1 MMKHFQT
8 IAKVIAVLGVIGIAF
23 AFYFQASNSADRGK
37 NLRTKATQ
45 FEQLLPYFNLDWA
58 KDTLWNHVI
67 EKADYKATDS
77 VDGKLQNFELTVYT
91 KKDLFNDQYHV
102 KTSDTTRNDLYEVM
116 DVRELK
122 TLPTKPFVSSYM
134 SNCIIIRM
142 NPFMLHKYISTAQE
156 PDGITFKEIDLN
168 NGVLQMTYHSYH
180 DGEGTGNQSFGR
192 NLILEDQLMYS
203 LRSLKFADGLTFEGN
218 VLESQAN
225 GKIGQLHAYRSVFT
239 VNTAKTSGTVLGKK
253 ATFDC
258 WQVDVKL
265 GTTGKMNSYF
275 FQKEYPNLCLKRI
288 TWDNR
293 NLELIDVPL
302 LLPNY

>member
-8 IAKVIAVLGVIGIAF
+8 IAKVIAVLGVVGIAF

-45 FEQLLPYFNLDWA
+45 FEQLVPYFNLDWA
-58 KDTLWNHVI
+58 KNELWDKGYTEEVLYRA
-67 EKADYKATDS
+67 KDS
-77 VDGKLQNFELTVYT
+77 VDGKLQEFKLTCIT

-102 KTSDTTRNDLYEVM
+102 KTSDSTRNDLYEVM

-122 TLPTKPFVSSYM
+122 TLPTKPYASNYM

-156 PDGITFKEIDLN
+156 PDGTTFKEIDLN
-168 NGVLQMTYHSYH
+168 NGVLQMTYHSH
-180 DGEGTGNQSFGR
+180 RDGEGTGDQSFGR

-203 LRSLKFADGLTFEGN
+203 LRSLKFADGLKFEGN

-225 GKIGQLHAYRSVFT
+225 GKIGQLQAYRSFFAVKDAAQT
-239 VNTAKTSGTVLGKK
+239 KVGDTTYA
-253 ATFDC
+253 C

-265 GTTGKMNSYF
+265 GGTGRMNSYY
-275 FQKEYPNLCLKRI
+275 FQKDYPNLCVKRS

-293 NLELIDVPL
+293 NLVISR
-302 LLPNY
+302 